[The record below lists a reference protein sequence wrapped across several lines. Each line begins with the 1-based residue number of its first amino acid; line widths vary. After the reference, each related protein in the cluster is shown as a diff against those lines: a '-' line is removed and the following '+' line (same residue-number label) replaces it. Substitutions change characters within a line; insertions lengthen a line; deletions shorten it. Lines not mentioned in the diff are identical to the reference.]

1 MHITCERNLLK
12 NAIDQVSKAITNRTP
27 LPILSNILFETTE
40 NNKLKLTA
48 SSLDIGITC
57 TIPTEDVRE
66 YGSTTCS
73 AKVIAEIINNLPSGL
88 VNLDI
93 DSSITSELTVSN
105 ETSVFKVLTLPS
117 EEFPKGIKQEDCKS
131 LEIPTKILFSF
142 MNKTII
148 SIADAGE
155 SRPIMQ
161 GISIL
166 FTSDKIEFVSTDGKR
181 LSRATYKFQGER
193 EEIKRQQIIVPG
205 KSLNDLLKVIN
216 KNEEIKIQ
224 YNKTHLFVSSENV
237 SFFCRLLDGNFP
249 DYDRVIP
256 KEFKSTCKVGKEAII
271 NAIKRMIIMAKDKD
285 IPNVVRF
292 NFEDNSLML
301 NSETNS
307 IGSAKEEIPILYS
320 GQGLKISFNG
330 NYILDALKILQ
341 NEEIVLQLQDE
352 KSSVSISE
360 QVEDEE
366 FTYICMPIRSR

>member
-12 NAIDQVSKAITNRTP
+12 NAIDQVSKAITNKTP
-27 LPILSNILFETTE
+27 LPILSNILFETVE
-40 NNKLKLTA
+40 GEKLKLTA

-57 TIPTEDVRE
+57 YIPTEDIRE

-131 LEIPTKILFSF
+131 LEIPAKILYSF
-142 MNKTII
+142 INKTII
-148 SIADAGE
+148 SVADSSE

-166 FTSDKIEFVSTDGKR
+166 FTNDRIEFVSTDGKR
-181 LSRATYKFQGER
+181 LSRATYKFQQEQDQV
-193 EEIKRQQIIVPG
+193 EKQQIIVPG
-205 KSLNDLLKVIN
+205 KALNDLLKVLN
-216 KNEEIKIQ
+216 RSEEIKIQ
-224 YNKTHLFVSSENV
+224 YNKTHLFVTSENL

-249 DYDRVIP
+249 DYNRVIP
-256 KEFKSTCKVGKEAII
+256 KEFKSTCKVGRESLT

-292 NFEDNSLML
+292 SFEENSLML

-307 IGSAKEEIPILYS
+307 VGSAKEEIPILYS
-320 GQGLKISFNG
+320 GQSLKISFNG
-330 NYILDALKILQ
+330 NYMLDALKILQ
-341 NEEIVLQLQDE
+341 DDEIVLQLQDE
-352 KSSVSISE
+352 KNSMSISE
-360 QVEDEE
+360 NKDNEE
-366 FTYICMPIRSR
+366 FTYICMPVRSR